1 MEANRHVGR
10 PMQSWG
16 AEPSQ
21 TRLAV
26 LAVHGRG
33 QTPSFMHQQSQRIHS
48 EGIRYYAPHA
58 FGDSWYPRPFMDP
71 IEHNEPDLA
80 HALDAL
86 QHSIAGIEADGIPYR
101 DVVLWGFSQ
110 GACLL
115 AQLMVSWPSPPA
127 GLLIFTG
134 GFLGHGPI
142 EPPAGRPLDGVPA
155 VLRSIEHD
163 PWVPPGR
170 VQDTAE
176 LLAAMGAE
184 VDLRISPGTEHVIT
198 DEAMTAAGCL
208 LTRAPERAA
217 QRREPVRHPGTSLHH
232 PTVDSQR

>member
-1 MEANRHVGR
+1 MEATHRPTR

-16 AEPSQ
+16 AQRSEA
-21 TRLAV
+21 RLAV

-33 QTPSFMHQQSQRIHS
+33 QTPSFMHQQSQRINV

-71 IEHNEPDLA
+71 IESNEPEVE
-80 HALDAL
+80 HALDGL
-86 QHSIAGIEADGIPYR
+86 QHSIARIGADGFPYR
-101 DVVLWGFSQ
+101 NVVLWGFSQ

-115 AQLMVSWPSPPA
+115 SHFLVTRPSRPA

-134 GFLGHGPI
+134 GFLGQGPI
-142 EPPAGRPLDGVPA
+142 EPHAGRPLHGVPA
-155 VLRSIEHD
+155 VLRSIDHD

-170 VQDTAE
+170 VQDTAD

-184 VDLRISPGTEHVIT
+184 VDLRISPGTGHVIT
-198 DEAMTAAGCL
+198 DEAMTTARRL
-208 LTRAPERAA
+208 LTRARTNGASERGHQA
-217 QRREPVRHPGTSLHH
+217 QPASRHH
-232 PTVDSQR
+232 PIVDSHR